1 MVENPSAFP
10 IVVPIDFRA
19 AEYGMTL
26 RDWFAGQALAGMGTW
41 MPQGYTNL
49 NADGAA
55 QARAEWAYNQADA
68 LLAARQKGGE
78 A

>member
-26 RDWFAGQALAGMGTW
+26 RDWYKGQALVGILANPVSFGPIM
-41 MPQGYTNL
+41 QGDPNVI
-49 NADGAA
+49 AA
-55 QARAEWAYNQADA
+55 ACCTFADA
-68 LLAARQKGGE
+68 LLAARQKGGDS
-78 A
+78 

>member
-10 IVVPIDFRA
+10 VPNDA
-19 AEYGMTL
+19 NVNGDMGMTL

-41 MPQGYTNL
+41 MPQGYINL
-49 NADGAA
+49 NTDGAA